1 MVGVTQDVQLGSL
14 YLGGIARSPE
24 IIPYRENSPR
34 GTPLWRIAN

>member
-1 MVGVTQDVQLGSL
+1 MVGVTQDVQLG